1 MRSSLG
7 LRLRSRLGAFN
18 NLDLTEQIQQRK
30 MQLKRL
36 GIIIPVYNERDNIG
50 TTLTRV
56 EKDIKE
62 PHKIYIVY
70 DMDDDNSL
78 PVARTYAEQGMDIFF
93 VKNEIGG
100 VVNALKK
107 GLRIATEE
115 FLLVVMADMS
125 DDLAVVD
132 KMISK
137 MDQGYD
143 LICGSRY
150 MPGGRQIGGPILKK
164 TLSRLAGLSLKY
176 LTGLPTSDVTNS
188 FKLYRKKII
197 DSFELESNGGFEI
210 GMELV
215 IKAHFAGF
223 RVTEAPSIWADRQE
237 GQSRFR
243 ILKWAPNYLKWYFL
257 AIKNYIRNLFGFSVQ
272 K

>member
-1 MRSSLG
+1 MNSS
-7 LRLRSRLGAFN
+7 
-18 NLDLTEQIQQRK
+18 QQANTIVGFKETFSEITDITWRMK
-30 MQLKRL
+30 LKRL
-36 GIIIPVYNERDNIG
+36 GIIIPVYNEQDNIG
-50 TTLTRV
+50 STLTRV
-56 EKDIKE
+56 EKHIRE
-62 PHKIYIVY
+62 PHRIYIVY

-78 PVARTYAEQGMDIFF
+78 PVAQTYAQQGMDIFF
-93 VKNEIGG
+93 VKNEVGG

-107 GLRIATEE
+107 GLKIATEE
-115 FLLVVMADMS
+115 LLVVMADMS

-143 LICGSRY
+143 LVCGSRY
-150 MPGGRQIGGPILKK
+150 MPGGQQIGGPILKK

-197 DSFELESNGGFEI
+197 DSFEPESNGGFEI

-223 RVTEAPSIWADRQE
+223 RVTEAPSIWTDRQE

-243 ILKWAPNYLKWYFL
+243 ILKWAPNYMKWYLL
-257 AIKNYIRNLFGFSVQ
+257 AIKNSLRNLSGSASQ